1 MEAARSL
8 APNQPRPHHKA
19 LSARVRFLLSC
30 GGHDRHDVGHSPEPL
45 PGLAG
50 LGWREGMGE
59 RGGEW
64 REIRTRVSFSAAFC
78 APAKS
83 VKRFDVRVVEVR
95 VVRPHD
101 GDVEGGR
108 YRDRQAVLAARR
120 PTGQL

>member
-1 MEAARSL
+1 M
-8 APNQPRPHHKA
+8 
-19 LSARVRFLLSC
+19 RFLLSC
-30 GGHDRHDVGHSPEPL
+30 GGHDRHEVGHSPEPL

-50 LGWREGMGE
+50 LGIGMEGGGK

-64 REIRTRVSFSAAFC
+64 REMIRVSFSAAFC

-108 YRDRQAVLAARR
+108 YSDRQAVLAARR